1 MVTVQFNPFT
11 PESLSNPYESYRL
24 LREHDPVHYSELMD
38 GWVLT
43 RYDDIVAVLKDPRFS
58 ADRRSA
64 RNRLVQATMAAQERA
79 GPLARAS
86 TMLTSDPPEHSRLR
100 GLAGKAFTARVV
112 DGMRPHIQEIVDQLL
127 DAVQDQ
133 GRMDI
138 VSDLAYP
145 LPVIVIAEMLGV
157 PPELRDTFKRWS
169 DDIVSTLGSGV
180 ASPELLER
188 GQRSGQEMA
197 DYFISVI
204 EERRRDP
211 KDDLLSGLIAAEERG
226 DALSEDEL
234 IATCMLLLVAGN
246 ETTTNLISNGMLALF
261 RNPGQLELL
270 RSDPSLVESA
280 VEELLRYDPPVQG
293 TGRVAKEP
301 AEIDGRAVEEGQL
314 IFCLLAAANR
324 DPAQFA
330 DPERLDLTRGDN
342 RHVAFGFGI
351 HYCLGAPLAR
361 IEAQA
366 AFSTL
371 LRRMPALRQ
380 AGEPEWG
387 GTFILRGVKKL
398 SLAWG

>member
-180 ASPELLER
+180 ASPEVLER

-261 RNPGQLELL
+261 RNPDQLELL

-301 AEIDGRAVEEGQL
+301 LEIDGRAVEKGQL
-314 IFCLLAAANR
+314 VFCLLAAANR

-371 LRRMPALRQ
+371 LRRMPELRQ

>member
-1 MVTVQFNPFT
+1 MVTIQFNPFT
-11 PESLSNPYESYRL
+11 PESLCNPYESYRL
-24 LREHDPVHYSELMD
+24 LREHDPIHYSELMD

-127 DAVQDQ
+127 NDVQDQ

-138 VSDLAYP
+138 VEDLAYP

-157 PPELRDTFKRWS
+157 PPERRDTFKRWS
-169 DDIVSTLGSGV
+169 NDIVSTLGSGV
-180 ASPELLER
+180 ASPEAMER

-204 EERRRDP
+204 EERRRAP

-226 DALSEDEL
+226 DALSADEV

-261 RNPGQLELL
+261 RNPDQLELL
-270 RSDPSLVESA
+270 RSNPSLIESA

-293 TGRVAKEP
+293 TGRVAKESL
-301 AEIDGRAVEEGQL
+301 EIDGRAVEEGQL
-314 IFCLLAAANR
+314 VFCLLAAANR

-371 LRRMPALRQ
+371 LRRMPELRQ

-398 SLAWG
+398 PLAWG